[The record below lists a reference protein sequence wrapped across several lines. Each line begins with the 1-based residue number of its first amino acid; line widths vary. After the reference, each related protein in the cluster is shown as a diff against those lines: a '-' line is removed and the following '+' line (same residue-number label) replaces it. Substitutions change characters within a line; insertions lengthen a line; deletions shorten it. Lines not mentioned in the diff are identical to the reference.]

1 MSAALREARW
11 QIRRARR
18 GLVGWAVAL
27 AAVAGVYIPFYPAIG
42 GDQLQGMVDA
52 LPPELSQALGYD
64 RIGSAAGFVTS
75 TVYGLLGMALLLVF
89 AIGTGARTVAGEEES
104 GLLELAAAAPVRRT
118 ALLDGRALALVVR
131 TALLVLVLFAASA
144 ALVRISD
151 MDVAVAGLAA
161 GSLQLWLFTT
171 AVGLVA
177 LAVGAATGR
186 RVAGVAVGAALAVG
200 GYVADAIAGLV
211 PEAAWLVEVSPY
223 AWFLGGDPL
232 VAGVDGGGVVR
243 LVALAV
249 IAWLSGR
256 TLIGRR
262 DLGV

>member
-75 TVYGLLGMALLLVF
+75 TVYGLLGMALLLVL
-89 AIGTGARTVAGEEES
+89 AVGTGARTVAGEEES
-104 GLLELAAAAPVRRT
+104 GLLELSVAAPVRRT
-118 ALLDGRALALVVR
+118 ALVDGRALALVLR
-131 TALLVLVLFAASA
+131 TAMLVLVLFAASA
-144 ALVRISD
+144 ALVRVSD
-151 MDVAVAGLAA
+151 MDVAVGGLAA
-161 GSLQLWLFTT
+161 GSLQLWLLTT

-186 RVAGVAVGAALAVG
+186 RVVGVAVGAGLAVG

-211 PEAAWLVEVSPY
+211 PDAAWLADVSPY

-232 VAGVDGGGVVR
+232 VAGVDPGGVLR
-243 LVALAV
+243 LVALGAV
-249 IAWLSGR
+249 AWLTGR